1 MGAPRGAR
9 GKARGRGRAGFVVL
23 AKLTAR
29 ALSPRVSRCYP
40 YAAVADSVS
49 KCEVLIA
56 GAGPAGLATALY
68 LMRARPELQG
78 RVVALEKSAHPR
90 FKTCA
95 GGLIP
100 KTMLALEE
108 LGLALE
114 VPACTVMRGAA
125 RTPVGT
131 VELDRGEP
139 LCTIIRRDQFD
150 ARLAR
155 AARTAGLEIAEHTRV
170 TGVSQNAERVRV
182 ETDRGVFEA
191 RVLVGADGSGSRVR
205 AAIFGAGKESIGRAL
220 MADIPADSAHA
231 VEFTEERYR
240 FDFRCVSAG
249 IPGYAWSFPCLIDD
263 APHLNVG
270 IYDQHP
276 RASGAAGGEQAQMLT
291 ELRAAFPEL
300 PLAALENRTQ
310 AFRAFPIRWF
320 DPRDRYVNGRVIL
333 AGDAAGVDP
342 LMGEGISCAFEH
354 GKLAALAIERFVG
367 GDARALAAYDRAL
380 HRGAVGRKL
389 GKLAFAA
396 RHFYGPHHRMYF
408 RMARMSRRA
417 RDIGVDWYNGAHHV
431 DELPTRAL
439 VARLIREILFGAAV
453 R

>member
-1 MGAPRGAR
+1 VAAS
-9 GKARGRGRAGFVVL
+9 VY
-23 AKLTAR
+23 
-29 ALSPRVSRCYP
+29 RC
-40 YAAVADSVS
+40 D
-49 KCEVLIA
+49 VLIA

-68 LMRARPELQG
+68 LMRERPELAG
-78 RVVALEKSAHPR
+78 RVIALEKSAHPR

-100 KTMLALEE
+100 KTILALEE
-108 LGLALE
+108 LGVPLD
-114 VPACTVMRGAA
+114 VPACTVMRGEA
-125 RTPVGT
+125 RTPVGS
-131 VELDRGEP
+131 VILDRGEP

-150 ARLAR
+150 AHLAN
-155 AARTAGLEIAEHTRV
+155 AALAAGLELAEHTRV
-170 TGVSQNAERVRV
+170 LAVTQNAERVRV
-182 ETDRGVFEA
+182 ETDRGAFEA
-191 RVLVGADGSGSRVR
+191 KVLVGADGSGSRVR
-205 AAIFGAGKESIGRAL
+205 AAVFGAGKESIGRAL
-220 MADIPADSAHA
+220 MADIPADPGSA
-231 VEFTEERYR
+231 VEFAQQRYR

-249 IPGYAWSFPCLIDD
+249 IPGYAWSFPCLIDGN
-263 APHLNVG
+263 PHLNVG

-320 DPRDRYVNGRVIL
+320 DARDRYVNGRVIL

-354 GKLAALAIERFVG
+354 GKLAANAVAEMLG
-367 GDARALAAYDRAL
+367 GDSRALAAYDRAL

-389 GKLAFAA
+389 GKLSFAA
-396 RHFYGPHHRMYF
+396 RHFYGPRHRMYF

-417 RDIGVDWYNGAHHV
+417 QDIGVDWYNGAHHT
-431 DELPTRAL
+431 DERPTRTL
-439 VARLIREILFGAAV
+439 VARWLREILSGAPV